1 VAAVTG
7 PGHAGVHRA
16 WGCGIQGPTMLTDLG
31 TTPIAETLRALAG
44 SRSSG
49 DLQVQSAKTVKTL
62 FFDHGRIV
70 FAASNLKKDRLG
82 EALVALGRITDE
94 QFSQASKLLGGERK
108 RRFGEAL
115 IHSGIMDKTELGRS
129 VARQVN
135 RIVLSVFPFSEG
147 VATFDERT
155 SAIPLEYM
163 VSLSMHRILYD
174 GIKTMTSEALV
185 QTGLGQL
192 DRKVQLAPVAPFA
205 FQPDGASPDEIEIL
219 EHAQRKVSL
228 RRLAWVPGGLAFTRM
243 RAAYALLASGLL
255 VDAEH
260 AEAGMQPGIQ
270 METSTFL
277 LSALQ
282 RQPDPSAAE
291 ALRREVADEL
301 ERSAQLDRETWLKVS
316 REAPRDEL
324 EKALEE
330 KMERYHELLEAGG
343 HDAELKNDLEVILGR
358 ASAMLRLTRQAP
370 APEKPA
376 PPPPP
381 PKAAEPPP
389 PSPSASP
396 PAEAPPVIDGPAPSS
411 GNLASQMQIEH
422 LVMEGEVRMTV
433 SDYANAIKVY
443 MRLVELAPNVP
454 QYWVKLAIA
463 KASYPRTAKLAER
476 DFVEALRLEPDNA
489 DLHYTF
495 GMYYKAMKQR
505 ARAQAELETALRLNR
520 KHALARRELEAIA
533 PGFDAVLSL
542 KKLFR

>member
-1 VAAVTG
+1 
-7 PGHAGVHRA
+7 
-16 WGCGIQGPTMLTDLG
+16 MLTDLG

-49 DLQVQSAKTVKTL
+49 DLQVQSGKTVKTI

-94 QFSQASKLLGGERK
+94 QFSQASALLGGERK

-115 IHSGIMDKTELGRS
+115 VHSGIMDKTELGRS

-174 GIKTMTSEALV
+174 GIKAMTSEALV
-185 QTGLGQL
+185 HTGLGQL
-192 DRKVQLAPVAPFA
+192 DRRVQLAPVAPFA
-205 FQPDGASPDEIEIL
+205 FQSDDAGPDELEIL
-219 EHAQRKVSL
+219 EQAQRKVTL
-228 RRLAWVPGGLAFTRM
+228 RRLGWVPGGITFSRL

-255 VDAEH
+255 VDADQ
-260 AEAGMQPGIQ
+260 AEAGMQPAIH

-301 ERSAQLDRETWLKVS
+301 ERSAHLDREAWLKVS

-324 EKALEE
+324 KKALEE
-330 KMERYHELLEAGG
+330 KMERYHELLEAAG
-343 HDAELKNDLEVILGR
+343 HDTELKNDLEVILGR
-358 ASAMLRLTRQAP
+358 ASAMLRLARQAP
-370 APEKPA
+370 AP
-376 PPPPP
+376 PPP
-381 PKAAEPPP
+381 AEAK
-389 PSPSASP
+389 PSETK
-396 PAEAPPVIDGPAPSS
+396 PAEAPPASDVAAAAAAPPPVVDGPTSS
-411 GNLASQMQIEH
+411 GGTLGSMQIEH
-422 LVMEGEVRMTV
+422 LLMEGEVRMTV
-433 SDYANAIKVY
+433 SDYANAIRVFS
-443 MRLVELAPNVP
+443 RLVELAPNVP
-454 QYWVKLAIA
+454 AFWVKLAIA
-463 KASYPRTAKLAER
+463 KASFPRTAKQAER

-489 DLHYTF
+489 DLHCKF
-495 GMYYKAMKQR
+495 GMYYKAMRQR
-505 ARAQAELETALRLNR
+505 ARAQAEFETALRLDR
-520 KHALARRELEAIA
+520 RHAMARRELEAIA
-533 PGFDAVLSL
+533 PGSDTVLNL

>member
-1 VAAVTG
+1 
-7 PGHAGVHRA
+7 
-16 WGCGIQGPTMLTDLG
+16 MLTDLG
-31 TTPIAETLRALAG
+31 TAPIAETLRALAG

-49 DLQVQSAKTVKTL
+49 DLQVQSGKTVKTL

-135 RIVLSVFPFSEG
+135 RIVLSVFPFAEG

-155 SAIPLEYM
+155 SSIPLEYM

-174 GIKTMTSEALV
+174 GIKLMTSEALV
-185 QTGLGQL
+185 QTGLGNL
-192 DRKVQLAPVAPFA
+192 DRRVQLAPVAPFA
-205 FQPDGASPDEIEIL
+205 FQPGDAGPDELELL

-228 RRLAWVPGGLAFTRM
+228 RRLAWLPGGLAFTRM

-255 VDAEH
+255 VDADQ
-260 AEAGMQPGIQ
+260 AEAGLQPGIQ

-277 LSALQ
+277 LSA

-291 ALRREVADEL
+291 ALRREVTDEL
-301 ERSAQLDRETWLKVS
+301 ERSAHLDREAWLKVS

-343 HDAELKNDLEVILGR
+343 HDADLKNDLEVILGR

-370 APEKPA
+370 APAKPA
-376 PPPPP
+376 PPPPAP
-381 PKAAEPPP
+381 PKAAEAPP
-389 PSPSASP
+389 PSPAAP
-396 PAEAPPVIDGPAPSS
+396 AAEAPPVIDGPTSS
-411 GNLASQMQIEH
+411 GAIASQMQIEH

-443 MRLVELAPNVP
+443 MRLVEVAPNVP
-454 QYWVKLAIA
+454 GYWVKLAIA

>member
-1 VAAVTG
+1 
-7 PGHAGVHRA
+7 
-16 WGCGIQGPTMLTDLG
+16 MLTDLG
-31 TTPIAETLRALAG
+31 TTPIAETLRTLAG

-49 DLQVQSAKTVKTL
+49 DLQVQSGKTVKTI

-94 QFSQASKLLGGERK
+94 QFSQASALLGGERK

-174 GIKTMTSEALV
+174 GIKVMTSEALV

-192 DRKVQLAPVAPFA
+192 DRRVQLAPVAPFA
-205 FQPDGASPDEIEIL
+205 FQPGDASPDELEIL
-219 EHAQRKVSL
+219 EHAQRKVTL
-228 RRLAWVPGGLAFTRM
+228 RRLAWVPGGVMFTRL

-255 VDAEH
+255 VDADQVEG
-260 AEAGMQPGIQ
+260 AMQPVVQ

-282 RQPDPSAAE
+282 HRPDPSAAE

-301 ERSAQLDRETWLKVS
+301 ERSAHLDREAWLKVS

-324 EKALEE
+324 KKALEE
-330 KMERYHELLEAGG
+330 KMERYHELLEASG
-343 HDAELKNDLEVILGR
+343 HDTELKNDLEVILGR

-370 APEKPA
+370 APAKAAA

-381 PKAAEPPP
+381 K
-389 PSPSASP
+389 
-396 PAEAPPVIDGPAPSS
+396 PAEAPPASDVAAAVAAAAPPVVDGPTSS
-411 GNLASQMQIEH
+411 GSIAGSMQIEH
-422 LVMEGEVRMTV
+422 LLMEGEVRMTV

-443 MRLVELAPNVP
+443 MRLVEIAPQNAS
-454 QYWVKLAIA
+454 YWVKLAIA

-489 DLHYTF
+489 DVHCTF

-505 ARAQAELETALRLNR
+505 ARAQAEFETALRLNR

-533 PGFDAVLSL
+533 PGFEGLLSL